1 LAIKIFKTKG
11 GEISFKVEIK
21 DLKNFTKPFEYQKIG
36 KYKIE
41 IIGSRINS
49 LKITSIFLD

>member
-11 GEISFKVEIK
+11 GEISFKVESK